1 MHVGSKTRVEIFLG
15 VPSKSVE
22 VFAASQVNATRYYDA
37 LGEAVLECTVAPI
50 KTVAS
55 AEQAAIRAR
64 VLANID
70 ASKASRL
77 SSNFEQHVRREVA
90 YNFYRVEAGWS
101 PSRLASHMDG
111 IDFTKPLSVVDLRA
125 GSRMVQYALPG
136 RRTGNYFAEAG
147 TAASELGINPAGRI
161 PVLMQ
166 SPFGARALKSVAR
179 EIDDKWTIPGTV
191 FHASGGGT
199 QYFVPRSSLFTVGY

>member
-1 MHVGSKTRVEIFLG
+1 MDNEGAWLNKKP
-15 VPSKSVE
+15 PSTIPSLAN
-22 VFAASQVNATRYYDA
+22 AAV
-37 LGEAVLECTVAPI
+37 

-161 PVLMQ
+161 PVLMHLRLEQ
-166 SPFGARALKSVAR
+166 ER
-179 EIDDKWTIPGTV
+179 
-191 FHASGGGT
+191 
-199 QYFVPRSSLFTVGY
+199 